1 MRVVVVDYGAG
12 NLRSVERAADHAG
25 YDPIISSNPEDVA
38 AADCLIVPGV
48 GAAADTMRNL
58 RERRLVEPILDF
70 LASGRPFL
78 GICMGMQALLTAS
91 EEGGEHACLGVMPG
105 RVRRLP
111 PGLKV
116 PQMGWN
122 TVDQRRPHPVF
133 EGIPDGSYFYFV
145 HSYYPAPDDEAVVIG
160 ETDYGVV
167 FPSVVARDN
176 IVATQFHPE
185 KSGDV
190 GLRFYRNFLTWAAE
204 RSRDRTL
211 ATGR

>member
-1 MRVVVVDYGAG
+1 MRIVIVDYGAG

-25 YDPIISSNPEDVA
+25 YDPVISSNPEDVA
-38 AADCLIVPGV
+38 SADCLIVPGV

-70 LASGRPFL
+70 LESGLPFL
-78 GICMGMQALLTAS
+78 GICMGMQALLTVS
-91 EEGGEHACLGVMPG
+91 EEGGEHACLGVVPG

-122 TVDQRRPHPVF
+122 TVDQRRHHPVF

-145 HSYYPAPDDEAVVIG
+145 HSYYPAPDDEAVVVG

-167 FPSVVARDN
+167 FPSVVAREN

-190 GLRFYRNFLTWAAE
+190 GLRFYRNFLAWAAE